1 LSPPAKE
8 DPVETIVCRP
18 GPLDAIGPARYDQ
31 KEPAV
36 PPLKIAVDLSTLSL
50 PLQKA
55 LHMAAGVGAAAV
67 EIDARG
73 EITPQLSRTGV
84 RQVRK
89 MLDDLG
95 LRVSA
100 VRYRTRRGY
109 AAMADLDVRVA
120 ATKAAMALA
129 YNLGASLVTNHV
141 GRIPSDPESP
151 DWRLLVEVLCDLGE
165 HGHRVGALL
174 AAETG
179 TSDGDLLAR
188 LLAALPE
195 GALAVD
201 LHPASLVQNG
211 FSPLEAV
218 AVLGPAIRLVHASDA
233 RAGSSGTPGEPAVL
247 GRGKVDFPAL
257 LGALEEHDYRGYFTV
272 GQVGSGDPQEEVSA
286 AIEYLRR
293 I

>member
-1 LSPPAKE
+1 MGSL
-8 DPVETIVCRP
+8 DPN
-18 GPLDAIGPARYDQ
+18 GFARYDQ

-36 PPLKIAVDLSTLSL
+36 PALKIAVDLSTVGL

-55 LHMAAGVGAAAV
+55 LHMAAELGAAAV

-89 MLDDLG
+89 ILDDHG
-95 LRVSA
+95 LRVSS

-109 AAMADLDVRVA
+109 AETTDLDARVE

-129 YNLGASLVTNHV
+129 YSLGAALVSNHV

-151 DWRLLVEVLCDLGE
+151 DWRLLVEVLRDLGE
-165 HGHRVGALL
+165 HGHRAGALL

-179 TSDGDLLAR
+179 TAGGDRLAR
-188 LLAALPE
+188 LLADLPE

-201 LHPASLVQNG
+201 LNPGNLVQNG

-218 AVLGPAIRLVHASDA
+218 AALGPAVRLVHASDA
-233 RAGSSGTPGEPAVL
+233 RAGGGGSPGEPAVL
-247 GRGKVDFPAL
+247 GRGEVDLPAL
-257 LGALEEHDYRGYFTV
+257 LGSLEEHGYRGYFTV
-272 GQVGSGDPQEEVSA
+272 GRSGSGDPREELSA